1 MTNSYRGAVISD
13 DEYKKWAIEKH
24 GLFFVD
30 YWYMMDKCFKD
41 VIE

>member
-1 MTNSYRGAVISD
+1 MSNSYRGTIINDSEYRKWVI
-13 DEYKKWAIEKH
+13 KRH
-24 GLFFVD
+24 GLMYSD